1 MSESLAGTYKPIP
14 IRGKLALI
22 TGASGGIGKATARL
36 FAARGVHLALHYFT
50 EHDVANAL
58 VEELRV
64 FGVRVVAFSA
74 DFTDFD
80 AVRAMHKRIVDELG
94 HPDILYSNAAMA
106 GTMLGITGRI
116 QDASL
121 DEFERCWRVNA
132 GSAFLLTQLCVPHME
147 EQGYGRIVFCSSI
160 ATATGGVLGPH
171 YSSSK
176 AAIHGIMH
184 WIARQ
189 YSKKGIMCNAVAP
202 ALIANTVMF
211 SEPTVAHRD
220 LVPVGRFGQPEEVA
234 QVVELLVTNS
244 YMTDKIVACDG
255 GMLPSAL
262 A

>member
-1 MSESLAGTYKPIP
+1 MSESLAGTYSPIP
-14 IRGKLALI
+14 IQGKLALI

-50 EHDVANAL
+50 EHDTIDAL

-64 FGVRVVAFSA
+64 FGVRVAAYSA
-74 DFTDFD
+74 DLADFD
-80 AVRAMHKRIVDELG
+80 ATRAMHKRVVEELG

-106 GTMLGITGRI
+106 GITLGITGRV
-116 QDASL
+116 QDVDM
-121 DEFERCWRVNA
+121 DEFEKCWRVNA
-132 GSAFLLTQLCVPHME
+132 GSAFLLTQLCIPHME

-160 ATATGGVLGPH
+160 ATATGGVVGPH
-171 YSSSK
+171 YASSK

-189 YSKKGIMCNAVAP
+189 YSKKGITCNAVAP

-211 SEPTVAHRD
+211 KNPTAAHRD

-244 YMTDKIVACDG
+244 YMTDKIVTCDG
-255 GMLPSAL
+255 GMIPSSL